1 MAQKRFGPTR
11 GAGVVVIEKEG
22 DKTIEPGALGM
33 VGYGG
38 VLERGPVGE
47 LVIALDKAT
56 FQRVFGGYIPDSLL
70 PDNCFDYYDLANGA
84 GGILVVRI
92 TDGNEVQ
99 AAIPVYTRHLPRVQ
113 LGELRAHNGGRWG
126 GKQAYYTNATALLA
140 DIDEITLTTGITTWT
155 TDQWKG
161 GYIELAGV
169 PNVRYTITGND
180 NTGLLTVEADST
192 MAADLAAGDDPTNQ
206 RYYLV
211 LENEAKELAVL
222 FEDGQENPTTEFGI
236 SITLDGDVVYE
247 KPNLSTDPTSGRYWV
262 NVLNDDTSNYYV
274 EAVDTYTGSH
284 VPDARPANH
293 YGVFTALTATIL
305 TATIHEFAISSAG
318 GGNPTFALG
327 STTDDH
333 KAQIITLTMTAATTF
348 TAASDKFGALGSG
361 TLGAL
366 FTPNNAWTP
375 PFTVTA
381 GGTALTAAD
390 VLTIAYKPLLADS
403 LINGFLYPDKDNDR
417 RLRYRI
423 IDNTHSTI
431 TVAAGSDMAT
441 DVGPIAAD
449 AAAGSITAVAQAN
462 FVDGETFVLEDTE
475 GVVVTF
481 HIDQSGTYTPG
492 GGYNATNVRVDL
504 SGDTTAADCAGTIQ
518 TAINGATIAIS
529 AAAPVGAVVGV
540 TQDNNGTAG
549 NNPILETVTDAGFSV
564 TGFTGG
570 VDQSA
575 DEFMVEAYLA
585 MAGGRDGHADL
596 VDADYDTQL
605 WSTSDSP
612 FLQVAGK
619 NLGLIKF
626 ATPGV
631 TSTAVQKAGAAYAA
645 ARNHQYRYEVPENI
659 LTEQAV
665 DEYINDTLGRS
676 DYVVVNWP
684 SRGYSPDP
692 ESTDNKLKLVP
703 LTGMIHGREAQ
714 MARTY
719 DGYHKAQSD
728 ITATL
733 PRLLKIPTG
742 DRVLNEEYLNP
753 LGINVIKKT
762 KGNFVLWGDRTLWLD
777 PTWKF
782 KHQRE
787 LMSYYEQVLQ
797 ENFDFIIFAINDP
810 ETQDIAL
817 TTLNAFFLPEFVKRA
832 IRGKEFT
839 DAAKIKIDHENN
851 TDATRAAG
859 DMYADI
865 SLRLADTVERFIMR
879 IGKQGIF
886 ESVA

>member
-56 FQRVFGGYIPDSLL
+56 FERVFGGYIPDSLL

-84 GGILVVRI
+84 GGILVVRV

-99 AAIPVYTRHLPRVQ
+99 ASIPVYTRHLPRVQ
-113 LGELRAHNGGRWG
+113 LGTLRAHNGGRWG
-126 GKQAYYTNATALLA
+126 GKRAYYTNDTTLLA
-140 DIDEITLTTGITTWT
+140 DIDEFTIDTGITTWT

-161 GYIELAGV
+161 GYVELAGV

-180 NTGLLTVEADST
+180 DTGLITVEADST
-192 MAADLAAGDDPTNQ
+192 MASDLAGGADPTNQ

-236 SITLDGDVVYE
+236 SVTLDGDVVYE
-247 KPNLSTDPTSGRYWV
+247 KPNLSTDPNSGRYWV
-262 NVLNDDTSNYYV
+262 NVINDDTSNYFV

-293 YGVFTALTATIL
+293 YGEFTALTATVL

-318 GGNPTFALG
+318 GGDPTFALG

-333 KAQIITLTMTAATTF
+333 KAQTITLDMTAATTF
-348 TAASDKFGALGSG
+348 NASSDLFGDLGSG
-361 TLGAL
+361 TLGVL
-366 FTPNNAWTP
+366 FEPNNAWTP

-381 GGTALTAAD
+381 GANPLAAVD
-390 VLTIAYKPLLADS
+390 TLTIVYKPFLADS
-403 LINGFLYPDKDNDR
+403 LVNGFLYPDKDTDR

-423 IDNTHSTI
+423 VSNTHSTI

-441 DVGPIAAD
+441 DVGPIAGV
-449 AAAGSITAVAQAN
+449 AATGSIVEVAQADH
-462 FVDGETFVLEDTE
+462 VDGETLVLEDTV

-481 HIDQSGTYTPG
+481 YYDVTGTFTPG
-492 GGYNATNVRVDL
+492 GGYDATNVQLDI
-504 SGDTTAADCAGTIQ
+504 SGDTTASDVATTVRA
-518 TAINGATIAIS
+518 AINAAAIAITAGG
-529 AAAPVGAVVGV
+529 AAGNITLA
-540 TQDNNGTAG
+540 QDNTGAAG
-549 NNPILETVTDAGFSV
+549 NNAILETVADADYVVAGFTLGV
-564 TGFTGG
+564 TATE
-570 VDQSA
+570 

-585 MAGGRDGHADL
+585 MGNGRDGNADL
-596 VDADYDTQL
+596 VDADYNGQL
-605 WSTSDSP
+605 WDTSSSP

-626 ATPGV
+626 ATPGI
-631 TSTAVQKAGAAYAA
+631 TATAVQKAGVAYAT

-665 DEYINDTLGRS
+665 DEYVNDTLGRS
-676 DYVVVNWP
+676 DYAVVSWP
-684 SRGYSPDP
+684 SRGHTPDP

-817 TTLNAFFLPEFVKRA
+817 TTLTAFFLPEFVKRA

-851 TDATRAAG
+851 TDLTRAAG